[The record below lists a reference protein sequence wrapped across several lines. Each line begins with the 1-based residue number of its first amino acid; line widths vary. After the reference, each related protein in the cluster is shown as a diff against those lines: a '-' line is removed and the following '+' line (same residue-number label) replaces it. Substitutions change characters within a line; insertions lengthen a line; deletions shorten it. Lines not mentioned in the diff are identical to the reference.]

1 MFNNNGESKMNDLK
15 IAIIKKV
22 MMLDTEKELSKIK
35 LDISDA
41 ISRECDN
48 DDKDQADFAKW
59 KAERKG
65 ADVG

>member
-1 MFNNNGESKMNDLK
+1 MTLNQLRID
-15 IAIIKKV
+15 IIKKA

-48 DDKDQADFAKW
+48 DDQDQAEFAKW
-59 KAERKG
+59 KAERNG
-65 ADVG
+65 ADVR

>member
-41 ISRECDN
+41 ISRECDKE
-48 DDKDQADFAKW
+48 DHEEQEFKKW
-59 KAERKG
+59 KEDRAN
-65 ADVG
+65 VS